1 MSIYVTTHAEKV
13 YLERWQ
19 IRRSDK
25 GELHFVGF
33 SIVDCDGR
41 VSTPVKTFDPVKR
54 TGITASGSKY
64 RLVGRAGRDSDA
76 EYVWSVASRV
86 WGITSWTD
94 VTADLVP
101 DWRQGLPLT
110 EHDDDQ
116 VY

>member
-1 MSIYVTTHAEKV
+1 MSIYVTTQAEKI

-19 IRRSDK
+19 IRRSNTGD
-25 GELHFVGF
+25 LHFVGF
-33 SIVDCDGR
+33 NVVDCDGR

-54 TGITASGSKY
+54 TGITASGSSY
-64 RLVGRAGRDSDA
+64 RLVGRAGHCSDA
-76 EYVWSVASRV
+76 EYVWRIASKV

-94 VTADLVP
+94 ITAELVP

-116 VY
+116 V